1 MEPISVRDVLQVYGD
16 KLALELVAGQ
26 KGLDNEIVSSD
37 VHRPGLALAG
47 FVGLFTY
54 DRVQVLGNTEMLY
67 LATLK
72 PEKRRL
78 VLETVYQFDIPCL
91 VITDDNDVLP
101 LMVELSEQQ
110 SIPLLKT
117 SFSTTKLSHL
127 FSEYLDDVFAPR
139 TALHG
144 SMVDVYG
151 IGLVFIGRS
160 GIGKSEIALDL
171 VERGHRLV
179 ADDVVLVSRRVRGL
193 LVGTSGNT
201 LRDHMEIRG
210 LGILNVR
217 NMFGVRA
224 VRMQKRIEVVVKLVE
239 WDDSGMY
246 DRIGLEEDWVSI
258 LDVEIP
264 QVTVPIY
271 PGKNITVIAEAIA
284 LNHQLK
290 IQGYHTAREFNRRL
304 VERMKNKA
312 AGPDDIVIR
321 ADLE

>member
-1 MEPISVRDVLQVYGD
+1 VQTITVGEALKQYGE
-16 KLALELVAGQ
+16 KLDLTLEAGES
-26 KGLDNEIVSSD
+26 GLSNQLVSSD

-47 FVGLFTY
+47 FVGMFTF

-67 LATLK
+67 VSSLDANRV
-72 PEKRRL
+72 ER
-78 VLETVYQFDIPCL
+78 VLTTILQFDIPVL
-91 VITDDNDVLP
+91 VVTDGNDVLP
-101 LMVELSEQQ
+101 ILKKLADKYAV
-110 SIPLLKT
+110 PLLRT
-117 SFSTTKLSHL
+117 PSSTTKFSHL
-127 FSEYLDDVFAPR
+127 LALYLEDFFAPN

-144 SMVDVYG
+144 SLVDVYG
-151 IGLVFIGRS
+151 IGLLLMGRS

-179 ADDVVLVSRRVRGL
+179 ADDVVLVSRTIRGF
-193 LVGTSGNT
+193 LVGLSGET

-224 VRMQKRIEVVVKLVE
+224 VRVQKRIEVVVKLVE
-239 WDDSGMY
+239 WDDSGTF

-258 LDVEIP
+258 LDVEVP

-284 LNHQLK
+284 MNHQLK
-290 IQGYHTAREFNRRL
+290 IQGYHTAHEFNRRL
-304 VERMKNKA
+304 VEKMKQKKRPEA
-312 AGPDDIVIR
+312 VLR
-321 ADLE
+321 ADDE